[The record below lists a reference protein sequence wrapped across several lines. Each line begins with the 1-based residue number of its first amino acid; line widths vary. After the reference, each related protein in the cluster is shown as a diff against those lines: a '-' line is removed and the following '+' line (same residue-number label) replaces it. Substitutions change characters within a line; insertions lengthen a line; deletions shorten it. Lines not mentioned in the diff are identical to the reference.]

1 MSTRI
6 TVRLTG
12 DLGLDGAGLLLE
24 DLERQTGLS
33 WSDERRPDEG
43 GHLDS
48 GIAEVIL
55 IAVASRTAE
64 MAYTTVVD
72 RVREAVQDWRKT
84 HLDPPHAEVE
94 VAEIDDAEPEPDPVA
109 EAEH

>member
-33 WSDERRPDEG
+33 WSAERRPDEG

-64 MAYTTVVD
+64 MAYASVVD
-72 RVREAVQDWRKT
+72 RVRDAVKTWRET
-84 HLDPPHAEVE
+84 HLDPPQVEVE
-94 VAEIDDAEPEPDPVA
+94 AVEVEAAEPEPDPA
-109 EAEH
+109 PESEH

>member
-12 DLGLDGAGLLLE
+12 DIGLDGAGLLLE

-33 WSDERRPDEG
+33 WRDERRPDEG

-64 MAYTTVVD
+64 MAYASVVD

-84 HLDPPHAEVE
+84 HLDPPRVEVE
-94 VAEIDDAEPEPDPVA
+94 VVEVTAEPDPVP
-109 EAEH
+109 EPEH